1 MKIINLARGQGKT
14 TRLLYASEFNDIP
27 IVFATH
33 QQKDYLK
40 EKAKQMQ
47 LLIPEPIVVSEF
59 TRGGI
64 KRLDSDVLIDEIP
77 MVLQTMFRQLGLNGE
92 IKAITLSEKD
102 NNLWEKVNPSLDNK
116 VWVLR
121 RKYD

>member
-1 MKIINLARGQGKT
+1 MKIINLSRQCGKT

-27 IVFATH
+27 IVCATH
-33 QQKDYLK
+33 PQKDYLK

-64 KRLDSDVLIDEIP
+64 KKLDSDILIDELP
-77 MVLQTMFRQLGLNGE
+77 MVLEVMFSNLGLNGK

-102 NNLWEKVNPSLDNK
+102 NNLWEKENLNLNIK
-116 VWVLR
+116 I
-121 RKYD
+121 

>member
-1 MKIINLARGQGKT
+1 MKIINLPRQCGKT

-27 IVFATH
+27 IVCATH

-77 MVLQTMFRQLGLNGE
+77 MVLQAMFRQLGLNGK

-102 NNLWEKVNPSLDNK
+102 NNLWEKENSKLHIKNEF
-116 VWVLR
+116 
-121 RKYD
+121 

>member
-1 MKIINLARGQGKT
+1 MKIINLPRQCGKT

-27 IVFATH
+27 IVCATH

-59 TRGGI
+59 IRGGV
-64 KRLDSDVLIDEIP
+64 KRLDKDILIDEAP
-77 MVLQTMFRQLGLNGE
+77 TVLEVMLRNLGLNGK

-102 NNLWEKVNPSLDNK
+102 NNLWEKVNPNLNIK
-116 VWVLR
+116 I
-121 RKYD
+121 